1 MSVKPGHFYGLMRK
15 SKFSPHR
22 QARAVWCS
30 EVVGGLYRAGFSF
43 THIF

>member
-43 THIF
+43 TPIF